1 MPLRALLFDLDGTLA
16 DSDPLHFLA
25 YRDVLAQRGIPI
37 DEHYFATRMSGH
49 SNADICRTL
58 FPGDSAD
65 EHARV
70 AAEKEARFRASLG
83 QIQPVAGLAPLLQ
96 WAKQH
101 GLALAVV
108 SNAPR
113 ANIVA
118 VLNALAIAG
127 HFPTVISGEELPRGK
142 PDPLPYA
149 TALAELGVTA
159 EHAVAFEDAV
169 PGLTAAVR
177 AGLPT
182 VGMLTTQ
189 PAEVLIQA
197 GAVTTVRDFIDPALM
212 GFLRGRL

>member
-1 MPLRALLFDLDGTLA
+1 MPLHALLFDLDGTLA

-25 YRDVLAQRGIPI
+25 YRDVLARRGIHI

-49 SNADICRTL
+49 SNGEICQTL
-58 FPGDSAD
+58 FPDAD
-65 EHARV
+65 AAEHARV
-70 AAEKEARFRASLG
+70 AAEKEARFRASVG
-83 QIQPVAGLAPLLQ
+83 RIRPVAGLHPLLG
-96 WAKQH
+96 WANGR

-118 VLNALAIAG
+118 LLDALDIAG
-127 HFPTVISGEELPRGK
+127 HFTAVISGEELPRGK

-149 TALAELGVTA
+149 TALAELGIAA

-169 PGLTAAVR
+169 PGLTSAVR
-177 AGLPT
+177 AGLAT

-189 PAEVLIQA
+189 PADVLRGA
-197 GAVTTVRDFIDPALM
+197 GAVTTVRDFTDPALM
-212 GFLRGRL
+212 GFLGGRL